1 MKRAA
6 FPPAGSVLLLIDLQN
21 GIGHPSWGTR
31 NNPSAEANIQR
42 LLDRWRTQGWPVW
55 HVRHDST
62 DPKSHCRPGQQ
73 GNEFKPAVAP
83 LVSEPV
89 IPKRTNSAFIGTDLE
104 ARGLAVTRPWLCLAS
119 SRTMVEA
126 AVRMAGNLELVPT
139 LLPMAAFTSIAQI
152 GMAPRGALKT
162 SMPCRRIT

>member
-62 DPKSHCRPGQQ
+62 DPKSPCRPGQQ

-119 SRTMVEA
+119 SRTIRWKRQCA
-126 AVRMAGNLELVPT
+126 WPAILNWYLPCCRWLHSPRSHRLEWHP
-139 LLPMAAFTSIAQI
+139 AE
-152 GMAPRGALKT
+152 R
-162 SMPCRRIT
+162 